1 MAKKPTIHATERAA
15 KNAATFKTRGGSAN
29 KIVIA
34 TVVLVVAII
43 AVVAGVMPR
52 PLTWGGRTAG
62 CGAVVRR

>member
-15 KNAATFKTRGGSAN
+15 KIAATFKTRGGSAN

-43 AVVAGVMPR
+43 AGVMPR